1 MLEIKNCNC
10 FGIKKSTED
19 RAVAIPLTIQ
29 LFYPKLIL
37 SQRDPMDERHFCR
50 VCDAGM
56 NLDQDDVEHCPISRL
71 TLHSQIVND
80 ICTSDVLPPR
90 PQKSQQ
96 IQ

>member
-1 MLEIKNCNC
+1 MVAIKDCNC

-19 RAVAIPLTIQ
+19 RAVASPLTLQ
-29 LFYPKLIL
+29 LYYLKLIL

-50 VCDAGM
+50 VCDVGM
-56 NLDQDDVEHCPISRL
+56 NLDQDDVEHCPISQL

-80 ICTSDVLPPR
+80 TCTSDVLPLR
-90 PQKSQQ
+90 PSESQQ